1 MMEDIYMDLIKQFKV
16 LMYTQLYIT
25 VDNYKKNIEQ
35 SISSTDKSKH
45 YFYFSSYKIERAW
58 DHNPTRPIELKIA

>member
-1 MMEDIYMDLIKQFKV
+1 
-16 LMYTQLYIT
+16 MYTQFYIT

-35 SISSTDKSKH
+35 LISSTGKTKH
-45 YFYFSSYKIERAW
+45 YFYFSSYTIEKVS